1 MSGTS
6 TMTSSVTA
14 GGTEALGESSA
25 PVDLAPIRAAL
36 NALRE
41 LLVVGAEERLL
52 WIGVALLAVLGAWL
66 LTRSREGRLPQPLS
80 ILAGSLRAL
89 AIVVVM
95 AVLLSLSPAW
105 LAPALFIAFAA
116 AAAAVG
122 WSFRDV
128 LPDISAWLW
137 LLIERRVVKGAPI
150 SGPSAEGVVE
160 RLGIRSSW
168 IQTSDGR
175 RRVVPNRLLIGE
187 SLIIETGRWPRVD
200 VRIRRRC
207 DAASLRRAVR
217 HAVLSSPLVPIE
229 PEVRL
234 AALPEAEDQWIVSCR
249 IVSLTQL
256 SRFEGEL
263 QERLDAF
270 LNAQGDETAPAD

>member
-1 MSGTS
+1 MSETS
-6 TMTSSVTA
+6 TLTSSVAVGGEA
-14 GGTEALGESSA
+14 GGNGPPL
-25 PVDLAPIRAAL
+25 DLEPIRTVL
-36 NALRE
+36 RGLRE
-41 LLVVGAEERLL
+41 LLVVGSEERLL
-52 WIGVALLAVLGAWL
+52 WIGVALVAVVGAWL
-66 LTRSREGRLPQPLS
+66 LTRRREGRLPQPLS

-89 AIVVVM
+89 AILVVM

-122 WSFRDV
+122 WSLRDV

-137 LLIERRVVKGAPI
+137 LLIERRVVRGAPI

-168 IQTSDGR
+168 IRTSDGR
-175 RRVVPNRLLIGE
+175 RKMVPNRQLIAE
-187 SLIIETGRWPRVD
+187 SLVIETGRWPRVD
-200 VRIRRRC
+200 VRIRRHC
-207 DAASLRRAVR
+207 DAATLRVAARQ
-217 HAVLSSPLVPIE
+217 AVLTSPLVPIE
-229 PEVRL
+229 PDVRL

-249 IVSLTQL
+249 IVSLTQR

-270 LNAQGDETAPAD
+270 LNAHADGRAPKDSP